1 VSKVGMPALGDVLE
15 VLRKKITLSMRDKET
30 FWNFFFLF
38 FFIFYNIISGLT
50 A

>member
-30 FWNFFFLF
+30 FWNFFF
-38 FFIFYNIISGLT
+38 FFIFFYFL
-50 A
+50 